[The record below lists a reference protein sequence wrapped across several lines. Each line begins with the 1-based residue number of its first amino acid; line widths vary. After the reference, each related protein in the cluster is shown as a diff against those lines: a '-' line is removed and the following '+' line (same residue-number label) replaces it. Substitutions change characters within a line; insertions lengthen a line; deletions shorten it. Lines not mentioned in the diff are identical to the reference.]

1 MKKTQDA
8 IKFKNFRAR
17 YHMRQVDIADA
28 LKIHVSTVR
37 KIETGNL
44 KISNSVARKMED
56 FTKNNLID
64 IEDVE
69 LQKIIKDTYLIDED
83 DNTLLEVCDH
93 ISKDLLTIL
102 DNFDDLHYN
111 IKSEYLYFISRLI
124 NDVAELCTSKQI
136 QLQST
141 SYSRKY
147 IERGAD
153 ELADHVKSYEV
164 KNENK
169 IKAIN
174 EENKIRKEKNSLL

>member
-1 MKKTQDA
+1 QDA
-8 IKFKNFRAR
+8 IIFKNFRSR

-28 LKIHVSTVR
+28 LGIHVSTVR

-44 KISNSVARKMED
+44 KISNSVSRKMKD
-56 FTKNNLID
+56 FTKRNLID
-64 IEDVE
+64 INNIE
-69 LQKIIKDTYLIDED
+69 LQTIIKDTYLIDDD

-102 DNFDDLHYN
+102 DNFDDLHYT
-111 IKSEYLYFISRLI
+111 IKSEYLHFVSRLI

-141 SYSRKY
+141 SYSRRY
-147 IERGAD
+147 IDRGAD
-153 ELADHVKSYEV
+153 ELADHVKTHETKSED
-164 KNENK
+164 N
-169 IKAIN
+169 IKSIT